1 MTLILYED
9 DANNGHPATE
19 NLRVT
24 ERLRRKDFGHMSV
37 EVTWPCRSLSAGQR
51 IARIHGHR
59 EQQGPRAPCRK
70 V

>member
-1 MTLILYED
+1 MRGLSPHFPSGMTLILYED

-37 EVTWPCRSLSAGQR
+37 EVT
-51 IARIHGHR
+51 
-59 EQQGPRAPCRK
+59 
-70 V
+70 

>member
-24 ERLRRKDFGHMSV
+24 ERLRRRILATWVLKSRDPAVLYRPDSELLEYMGIENNKDLEHLVG
-37 EVTWPCRSLSAGQR
+37 
-51 IARIHGHR
+51 
-59 EQQGPRAPCRK
+59 K
-70 V
+70 